1 MLSWHDPGV
10 TTAQILVADDDEAIA
25 ASVRRALV
33 YEGYDV
39 FVVHDGSAALRSAV
53 ERPFDLFV
61 LDVMMPELDGVE
73 VCRLIRADSDVPI
86 LMLTARDALTV

>member
-1 MLSWHDPGV
+1 M
-10 TTAQILVADDDEAIA
+10 TNAQILVADDDEAIA
-25 ASVRRALV
+25 ASVRRALI

-39 FVVHDGSAALRSAV
+39 SVVHDGATALRVAV

-73 VCRLIRADSDVPI
+73 VCRRIRSDSS
-86 LMLTARDALTV
+86 LGRL